1 MIMKEIKNGMNVL
14 FNPYY
19 WIVVIGGGFLS
30 ASIPNSNVVNYII
43 GIIIGVLVCTICN
56 LEKDS

>member
-1 MIMKEIKNGMNVL
+1 MNVL

-30 ASIPNSNVVNYII
+30 ASIPNCNVVNYII
-43 GIIIGVLVCTICN
+43 DIIIGALVCTICN